1 MTASGEREDRV
12 SFLAAWSAR
21 LRHLYAHGGIA
32 RTLARGAIW
41 SLVISAGGSAIAL
54 GVQMLLTRSLGQ
66 AEYGRYL
73 YALAW
78 MNAALLLG
86 KLELDTAAL
95 RFVGAYAGATGWSL
109 LSGFLRRATRVV
121 LLASLSVAILGAS
134 IVWLIRSTLPTGLA
148 QALWIACALLPVTA
162 MTLFKASCLQ
172 GFKRV
177 PQSQGP
183 NALLRPLLF
192 GAGVV
197 VAVYGF
203 GEALTAPTA
212 VMLNLLASI
221 PVLFLTARF
230 LRNAIPAD
238 ARTARPQYETRH
250 WLNTAGG
257 LLAIAAAQLVLGTQ
271 ADVLVIGTM
280 LTPGEAGVYGAASQL
295 ASLIIFGVTA
305 VVFIALPMIS
315 DFHARGR
322 HAELQH
328 LVKLVQLANLGVSL
342 PVFAI
347 MLFEGA
353 MLLGWFG
360 PEFVVGVPM
369 LTVLST
375 GAFIGATTGV
385 LAGFLLTL
393 TGHQRQAAV
402 IIIGCAVLNLVLS
415 LTLTHLFGAVGTA
428 TATTTATLVRSVL
441 LVLYC
446 WKLLGV
452 RAIPLGASSA
462 GR

>member
-1 MTASGEREDRV
+1 
-12 SFLAAWSAR
+12 
-21 LRHLYAHGGIA
+21 
-32 RTLARGAIW
+32 
-41 SLVISAGGSAIAL
+41 
-54 GVQMLLTRSLGQ
+54 
-66 AEYGRYL
+66 
-73 YALAW
+73 
-78 MNAALLLG
+78 
-86 KLELDTAAL
+86 
-95 RFVGAYAGATGWSL
+95 
-109 LSGFLRRATRVV
+109 
-121 LLASLSVAILGAS
+121 
-134 IVWLIRSTLPTGLA
+134 
-148 QALWIACALLPVTA
+148 
-162 MTLFKASCLQ
+162 
-172 GFKRV
+172 
-177 PQSQGP
+177 
-183 NALLRPLLF
+183 
-192 GAGVV
+192 
-197 VAVYGF
+197 
-203 GEALTAPTA
+203 
-212 VMLNLLASI
+212 
-221 PVLFLTARF
+221 
-230 LRNAIPAD
+230 
-238 ARTARPQYETRH
+238 
-250 WLNTAGG
+250 
-257 LLAIAAAQLVLGTQ
+257 
-271 ADVLVIGTM
+271 
-280 LTPGEAGVYGAASQL
+280 
-295 ASLIIFGVTA
+295 